1 VSVAAWVWLAV
12 GLATIMVLIAV
23 LIGLIRHLKLLAAS
37 LRRFQDEMTPA
48 LESIQ
53 RDAEL
58 AQNRAEQVPARL
70 PSREAGAR
78 IRR

>member
-1 VSVAAWVWLAV
+1 MSVAAWVWLAV
-12 GLATIMVLIAV
+12 GLATVLLLIAV

-37 LRRFQDEMTPA
+37 LGRFRDEMTPA

-53 RDAEL
+53 RDAEA
-58 AQNRAEQVPARL
+58 AQARAEGVPARL
-70 PSREAGAR
+70 PARGAGAR